1 MTLLAKTLW
10 ILWTRKKNYLLTLS
24 DNYSFLSNFFQFFI
38 GRSEKLSIPITL
50 KKIEFSFL
58 VEQICKNMKS
68 KEDFGSSHF
77 CYSGQKG
84 NSITPTRTLITSPL

>member
-1 MTLLAKTLW
+1 MTL
-10 ILWTRKKNYLLTLS
+10 N
-24 DNYSFLSNFFQFFI
+24 DNYSFLSNLFSLFV
-38 GRSEKLSIPITL
+38 GRGEKLSIPITL
-50 KKIEFSFL
+50 KKIEFSFR